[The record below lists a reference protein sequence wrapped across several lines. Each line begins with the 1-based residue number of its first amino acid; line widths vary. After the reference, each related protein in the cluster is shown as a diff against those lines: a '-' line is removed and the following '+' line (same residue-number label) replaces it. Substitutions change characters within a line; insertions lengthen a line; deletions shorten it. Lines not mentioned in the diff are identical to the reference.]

1 MQATRTLAG
10 MALVLGLALTAEPLF
25 GQDQVPIAGVEVV
38 SGDQDQVVI
47 QLDGAITEASISTFS
62 MPDPDRIMVDI
73 LGAVPG
79 SIGGTVDGA
88 GGLVRSVD
96 VAPLPDSD
104 ITITRVTLSL
114 TGPAEHSFSVQDGK
128 VIVTLTAGVAGAADD
143 PLAAAGASPLDTSR
157 GVSEGVGTPS
167 GPKQIAGLS
176 LSALDFID
184 EDTRSRVVIAISSS
198 SDFSTSQPQRDLVVV
213 DIPGAAVPQSLER
226 VLDTSHFISPIRM
239 VRAYKTRDGARVAI
253 SLGRSVEWS
262 VVEGEP
268 GQLVLDFPLPADMQE
283 DRSLAS
289 QSFSEVA
296 PSDPET
302 SGSEG
307 LKGAYASET
316 LIGSGGRTVDPQTA
330 FGSGRG
336 SGAAGQ
342 LGGLSGFNFDSSS
355 STSGNWSGR
364 RINLDLV
371 DADIH
376 AVFRLISHVSRLNI
390 VSGDDVR
397 GSVTVRLIDVP
408 WDQALAVIL
417 QAKGLASQ
425 RFGNI
430 VRVAPI
436 ETIKAEQQAA
446 LDAQRAQ
453 YELTP
458 LNVLVVPLNY
468 AKASDVATQVASQL
482 SARGSVETDERSNQI
497 IIKDTESNLAQIREL
512 LRQVDRQTPQVLIE
526 SRIVEATSRFSRS
539 LGIQWGGELDMSPNT
554 GYGTGIFFPATIGAQ
569 GGSSDDGNG
578 SAQFYSP
585 GQDNLAVDLGAGA
598 APGSLA
604 LALGSVSGLINL
616 DARLTAME
624 SEGWGE
630 VISAPRITTLDNVA
644 ATIKQGA
651 RIPFLSVS
659 AGGTQVQFIQA
670 ALELNVTPHIT
681 SDGTIFMDL
690 KMENNRADFSNIVQG
705 QPSIQIKEAET
716 QLLVADGDTTV
727 IGGVFS
733 TEEGVS
739 QDRIPLLG
747 RIPVLGALFRNN
759 SRNLLRNEML
769 VFVTPHIITSP
780 EKS

>member
-1 MQATRTLAG
+1 MRTTRTFAGLA
-10 MALVLGLALTAEPLF
+10 LLLGLALTAQPLL
-25 GQDQVPIAGVEVV
+25 GQDVVPVAGVQIIN
-38 SGDQDQVVI
+38 GDQVQVVI
-47 QLDGAITEASISTFS
+47 QLDGTVTESSISTFS
-62 MPDPDRIMVDI
+62 MPDPDRVMVDI
-73 LGAVPG
+73 LDAVPG
-79 SIGGTVDGA
+79 SVGGAIDGV
-88 GGLVRSVD
+88 GTLVSGV
-96 VAPLPDSD
+96 VISPLADSD
-104 ITITRVTLSL
+104 ITITRITISL
-114 TGPAEHSFSVQDGK
+114 TGPAEHSFRVEDGK
-128 VIVTLTAGVAGAADD
+128 IILTLTAGVAGASDD
-143 PLAAAGASPLDTSR
+143 GLAGAGTSPLDTSR

-167 GPKQIAGLS
+167 GPYQISGLS
-176 LSALDFID
+176 LSSLDFID
-184 EDTRSRVVIAISSS
+184 EDTRSRVIIAINSSV
-198 SDFSTSQPQRDLVVV
+198 DYTTSQPQRDLVVV

-226 VLDTSHFISPIRM
+226 VLDTSHFISPVRM

-253 SLGRSVEWS
+253 SLSRSVEWS
-262 VVEGEP
+262 VSEGDS

-289 QSFSEVA
+289 QSFSEAA
-296 PSDPET
+296 PSDPQT
-302 SGSEG
+302 SGGEG

-316 LIGSGGRTVDPQTA
+316 LISASGRTHDPQA
-330 FGSGRG
+330 VFGSGRG
-336 SGAAGQ
+336 AGAAGA
-342 LGGLSGFNFDSSS
+342 LGGLAGFSFDSGSAS
-355 STSGNWSGR
+355 QGQWSGR

-371 DADIH
+371 EADIH

-390 VSGDDVR
+390 VSGDDVK
-397 GSVTVRLIDVP
+397 GTVTVRLIDVP

-425 RFGNI
+425 QFGNI

-446 LDAQRAQ
+446 VEAQRAQ

-458 LNVLVVPLNY
+458 LQVLVVPLNY
-468 AKASDVATQVASQL
+468 AKAEEVAVQVSSQL
-482 SARGSVETDERSNQI
+482 SARGSVEIDARSNQI
-497 IIKDTESNLAQIREL
+497 IVQDTEEKLAQIREL
-512 LRQVDRQTPQVLIE
+512 IRQVDRQTPQVLIE
-526 SRIVEATSRFSRS
+526 ARIVEATSRFSRS

-569 GGSSDDGNG
+569 GGASNEGNQT
-578 SAQFYSP
+578 AQFYSP
-585 GQDNLAVDLGAGA
+585 GQENLAVDLGAGA

-616 DARLTAME
+616 DARLSAME

-630 VISAPRITTLDNVA
+630 VVSAPRITTLDNIS

-651 RIPFLSVS
+651 RIPYLSVS

-670 ALELNVTPHIT
+670 ALELKVTPHIT
-681 SDGTIFMDL
+681 SEGTIFMDL
-690 KMENNRADFSNIVQG
+690 SIKNDRADFSNVVQG
-705 QPSIQIKEAET
+705 QPSIQIKEAST

-739 QDRIPLLG
+739 QDRIPFLG

-769 VFVTPHIITSP
+769 VFVTPHIITAA
-780 EKS
+780 ER

>member
-1 MQATRTLAG
+1 MRTSRTLAG
-10 MALVLGLALTAEPLF
+10 LALLLGVALSAEPLI
-25 GQDQVPIAGVEVV
+25 GQDDVPVAGVEVV
-38 SGDQDQVVI
+38 AGDSDQVII
-47 QLDGAITEASISTFS
+47 QLDGTITEASISTFA
-62 MPDPDRIMVDI
+62 MPDPDRVMVDI

-79 SIGGTVDGA
+79 DIGGSVDGA
-88 GGLVRSVD
+88 GGLVTGVD
-96 VAPLPDSD
+96 VAPLADSD
-104 ITITRVTLSL
+104 ITITRVTVSLSGPVEHRFAVEDGRIVL
-114 TGPAEHSFSVQDGK
+114 T
-128 VIVTLTAGVAGAADD
+128 LLAGVAGAADD

-167 GPKQIAGLS
+167 GPKALEGLS
-176 LSALDFID
+176 LKSLDFID
-184 EDTRSRVVIAISSS
+184 DDTSSRVVIAISNDVSYT
-198 SDFSTSQPQRDLVVV
+198 TSQPQRDLVVI
-213 DIPGAAVPQSLER
+213 DIPGAFVPQSLER
-226 VLDTSHFISPIRM
+226 VLDTSHFISPVRM

-253 SLGRSVEWS
+253 SLGRSVEWAVS
-262 VVEGEP
+262 EGEP
-268 GQLVLDFPLPADMQE
+268 GQVILDFPLPADMQE
-283 DRSLAS
+283 DRTLAT

-296 PSDPET
+296 PSDPDT
-302 SGSEG
+302 SGGEG

-316 LIGSGGRTVDPQTA
+316 LIGDSGRTYDPQSA

-342 LGGLSGFNFDSSS
+342 LGGLSGFSFDSGTA
-355 STSGNWSGR
+355 TSGNWSGR

-390 VSGDDVR
+390 VSGDDVQ

-453 YELTP
+453 FELTP

-468 AKASDVATQVASQL
+468 AKSSDVAAQIQSHL
-482 SARGSVETDERSNQI
+482 SARGSVEEDARSNQI
-497 IIKDTESNLAQIREL
+497 IVQDTESKLAQIREL
-512 LRQVDRQTPQVLIE
+512 IRQVDRQTPQVLIE
-526 SRIVEATSRFSRS
+526 ARIVEATSRFSRS
-539 LGIQWGGELDMSPNT
+539 LGIQWGGELDMTPNT
-554 GYGTGIFFPATIGAQ
+554 GYGTGIFFPATVGAS
-569 GGSSDDGNG
+569 GGSTNDGNQQT
-578 SAQFYSP
+578 QFYSP
-585 GQDNLAVDLGAGA
+585 GQENLAVDLGSSGTA
-598 APGSLA
+598 GSLA

-616 DARLTAME
+616 DARLSAME

-630 VISAPRITTLDNVA
+630 VISAPRITTLDNITA
-644 ATIKQGA
+644 SIKQGA

-670 ALELNVTPHIT
+670 ALELSVTPHIT
-681 SDGTIFMDL
+681 SDGTIFMDSQ
-690 KMENNRADFSNIVQG
+690 MENNRADFSNVVQG

-727 IGGVFS
+727 IGGVFA
-733 TEEGVS
+733 TEEGQS
-739 QDRIPLLG
+739 QDRIPFLG

-759 SRNLLRNEML
+759 SKNIIRNEML
-769 VFVTPHIITSP
+769 VFVTPHIVTTT
-780 EKS
+780 EN